1 MTSYR
6 AGLISRP
13 RPVALV
19 ENRLAG
25 KAGGGRPKSA
35 RSAINKAK
43 VQEMS
48 CSQDDQP
55 DTSKSTRQI
64 SGETGMS
71 AASVSRSW
79 SVIVSTHAC
88 PSDQRC
94 YKAQDV
100 NTQQAADASYDG

>member
-64 SGETGMS
+64 AGETGISATSVRRIAKVDLGLSTFRRMS
-71 AASVSRSW
+71 VQVINAATKLMRL
-79 SVIVSTHAC
+79 TH
-88 PSDQRC
+88 S
-94 YKAQDV
+94 
-100 NTQQAADASYDG
+100 